1 MILLLLPLLAASAV
15 IVLTVWTFR
24 VRRHLPGSA

>member
-1 MILLLLPLLAASAV
+1 MILPLLLLLAALTV

-24 VRRHLPGSA
+24 VRHHLPGSA